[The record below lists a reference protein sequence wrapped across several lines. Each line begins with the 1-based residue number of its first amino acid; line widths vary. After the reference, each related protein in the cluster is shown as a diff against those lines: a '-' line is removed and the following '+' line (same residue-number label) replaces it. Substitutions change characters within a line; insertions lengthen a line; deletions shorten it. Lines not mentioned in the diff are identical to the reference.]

1 MRKLHTNNKLR
12 RLLLFVY
19 VWHQDRLAHI
29 ESEMAEEAAQ
39 QQQQQDKT
47 YEKQRVDAV
56 EQRCIAPVDDSKE
69 VEGQSTDLIDGSS
82 ASYTFQVCCFC
93 RTSQSEHVIVKA
105 K

>member
-39 QQQQQDKT
+39 QQQQDTT